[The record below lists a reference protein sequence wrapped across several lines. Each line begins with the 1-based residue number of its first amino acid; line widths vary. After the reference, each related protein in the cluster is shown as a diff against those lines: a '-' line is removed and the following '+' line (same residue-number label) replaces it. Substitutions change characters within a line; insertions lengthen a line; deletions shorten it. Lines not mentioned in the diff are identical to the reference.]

1 MRLEAEIINPRL
13 TKFST
18 KKNSVLSFVH
28 FFDYIRKQKA
38 QESTIK
44 KNFFQF
50 ILDQADHHP
59 EWLEDIEVD
68 SSADK
73 KLLYELVYAAV
84 VPSISDEK
92 SYLWGLGHPLS
103 PTIFYGTDAFYS
115 LLQKFFKAGAGR
127 AERERLA
134 EEERIDQWRYSHI
147 YSFILNKVYGLSIP
161 LHNEFT
167 HSFVDEDTG
176 LLKYITI
183 SIDMRFVTVLPVDT
197 FPDIDLKKI
206 SGTMDG
212 WYINYLHQKLP
223 IDLFQFKGFTICTV
237 NDSTAL
243 NVLENIRNAVADQN
257 PKDQLGT
264 VQKILTLLKSLVGNS
279 NIHFGL
285 LPILEINKHLV
296 TFYESLPVSFLVKT
310 SREQN
315 IPEEVFVKYLQQF
328 YDNPTL
334 HFYNTNDD
342 QSEDL
347 PFDLILHQSNI
358 QAMVII
364 PIFHNYDL
372 VGIMEAHTNEI
383 GALNESSLSLLEHAL
398 PLMAQLLQK
407 SIHDLQ
413 SFIDFKIKTVFTSI
427 QPSVEWKFKEA
438 VWSFVKDI
446 NPEKSDASIPV
457 IAFHNLYPLY
467 GAIDIRNSTTERSKA
482 LQSDLI
488 FQSHSVLQTLEKIKQ
503 HTTLEEIDDLI
514 TKSHDWCERIK
525 RNMVNI
531 DEAEFN
537 DFVSSTVMPFLL
549 RAPSS
554 FPMMSSVVQN
564 FQKSTDPLHGSFF
577 LNRRSL
583 ETSME
588 KLIVVLSMHID
599 RFKSE
604 IQKIY
609 PVYFEKF
616 RTDGI
621 EYDLYL
627 GQSIAPEK
635 PFDYS
640 YLNALRFMQLRSMTE
655 IVRLT
660 NALLPELKTPLQTTQ
675 LIFVNPSS
683 IDISFRND
691 ERRFDVE
698 GAYNVRYQV
707 IKKRIDKVNI
717 LNTKERLT
725 QPGKIAIVY
734 YNNLEAEEYKKYIHQ
749 LQKENL
755 IEEYI
760 EELELEE
767 LQGIN
772 GLKAMRVH
780 VKLG

>member
-1 MRLEAEIINPRL
+1 MRLETEIINPRL
-13 TKFST
+13 AKYI
-18 KKNSVLSFVH
+18 KKENSVLSFVH
-28 FFDYIRKQKA
+28 FFDYLRQQKA
-38 QESTIK
+38 QENTIK
-44 KNFFQF
+44 KHFFEF

-59 EWLEDIEVD
+59 EWQQDIEVE

-92 SYLWGLGHPLS
+92 SYLWALAHPLS
-103 PTIFYGTDAFYS
+103 PILFYGTDAFYA
-115 LLQKFFKAGAGR
+115 LLKKFLKSGR
-127 AERERLA
+127 SEAERLA
-134 EEERIDQWRYSHI
+134 EEERIDQWRYTHI
-147 YSFILNKVYGLSIP
+147 YSFILDKVYGLSIP

-167 HSFVDEDTG
+167 HSFVDEETG

-183 SIDMRFVTVLPVDT
+183 SIDMRFVTVLPVDRL
-197 FPDIDLKKI
+197 PDIDLKRI
-206 SGTMDG
+206 SGSKDG
-212 WYINYLHQKLP
+212 WYINYLHQHLP
-223 IDLFQFKGFTICTV
+223 IDLFQFKGFTISTV
-237 NDSTAL
+237 NDSTTL
-243 NVLENIRNAVADQN
+243 NVLENIRNAVVDQN

-264 VQKILTLLKSLVGNS
+264 VQKALTLLKSLVGNN
-279 NIHFGL
+279 NIHFGI
-285 LPILEINKHLV
+285 LPIIEINKHLV
-296 TFYESLPVSFLVKT
+296 TFYENLPVSFLVKA

-315 IPEEVFVKYLQQF
+315 IPEEVFVGYLQQF

-334 HFYNTNDD
+334 HFYNANDD

-358 QAMVII
+358 QTMVII

-446 NPEKSDASIPV
+446 NPQKSDTSIPV
-457 IAFHNLYPLY
+457 VAFNNLYPLY
-467 GAIDIRNSTTERSKA
+467 GAIDIRNSTLERNKA

-488 FQSHSVLQTLEKIKQ
+488 FQSHAVLQTLEKIKQ
-503 HTTLEEIDDLI
+503 HTALEEIDELL
-514 TKSHDWCERIK
+514 TKGHAWYERIK

-531 DEAEFN
+531 EEDEFN
-537 DFVSSTVMPFLL
+537 DFVSSTVTPFLL
-549 RAPSS
+549 QTQLS
-554 FPMMSSVVQN
+554 FPMVSSIVQN
-564 FQKSTDPLHGSFF
+564 FQKSNDPHRGCFF
-577 LNRRSL
+577 MNRRSL
-583 ETSME
+583 EASME
-588 KLIVVLSMHID
+588 KLIVALSQHID
-599 RFKSE
+599 LFKSA
-604 IQKIY
+604 IQKVY

-640 YLNALRFMQLRSMTE
+640 YLSALRFMQLKSMTE
-655 IVRLT
+655 VVRLT
-660 NALLPELKTPLQTTQ
+660 DALLPELKTPLQTTQ

-698 GAYNVRYQV
+698 GAYNIRYQV

-734 YNNLEAEEYKKYIHQ
+734 YNNLEAEEYKKHIRQ
-749 LQKENL
+749 LQKENIL
-755 IEEYI
+755 EEYI
-760 EELELEE
+760 EDLELEE